1 MNEPIPDDKP
11 YATFVFNH
19 EGRQYVAREDYERL
33 RAEAVTQAQQIEDA
47 AATIASLRTEVRTLR
62 QEVAALREER
72 RMLIDADLPPG
83 TRGGDEVKG

>member
-11 YATFVFNH
+11 YAVFVFNH
-19 EGRQYVAREDYERL
+19 EGRQYVAREDYEWL
-33 RAEAVTQAQQIEDA
+33 RAETTKQAKQIEDA

-72 RMLIDADLPPG
+72 RMLIDADMPPG
-83 TRGGDEVKG
+83 VK